1 MTEVHPTAIV
11 GANASIAEGVEI
23 GAYCVLGS
31 DVVLEDGVVLRSHVV
46 IEGRTKIGAGTEIFP
61 FASIGMPPQDLKY
74 AGETSKLIIGKNN
87 IIREQVTISPGTAGG
102 SMVTRVGD
110 NNLIMIGVHIGH
122 DSRIGDHTVLS
133 NNAAIGG
140 HVTIED
146 YVIFGAQSG
155 VHQFVRIGRHAMIG
169 GLSAVVRDVIPYG
182 SVTGERAG
190 LTGLN
195 LIGLKRRG
203 FSRGEIRTLRTAY
216 RLLFAEEGT
225 LSERLSDVADMY
237 GDNQAVMEIV
247 DFISSDS
254 SRSVCLPRSG
264 NAA

>member
-23 GAYCVLGS
+23 GPYCVLGS

-61 FASIGMPPQDLKY
+61 FASIGMPPQDIKY
-74 AGETSKLIIGKNN
+74 AGEPSELIIGKNN
-87 IIREQVTISPGTAGG
+87 IIREHVTISPGTAGG
-102 SMVTRVGD
+102 SMVTKVGD

-225 LSERLSDVADMY
+225 LNERLSDVADMY

-264 NAA
+264 SAA

>member
-1 MTEVHPTAIV
+1 M
-11 GANASIAEGVEI
+11 
-23 GAYCVLGS
+23 
-31 DVVLEDGVVLRSHVV
+31 
-46 IEGRTKIGAGTEIFP
+46 
-61 FASIGMPPQDLKY
+61 
-74 AGETSKLIIGKNN
+74 
-87 IIREQVTISPGTAGG
+87 
-102 SMVTRVGD
+102 
-110 NNLIMIGVHIGH
+110 
-122 DSRIGDHTVLS
+122 
-133 NNAAIGG
+133 
-140 HVTIED
+140 TIED

-254 SRSVCLPRSG
+254 TRPVCLPRSG
-264 NAA
+264 SAA

>member
-1 MTEVHPTAIV
+1 MADIHSTAIV
-11 GANASIAEGVEI
+11 GVNASIAEGVKI
-23 GAYCVLGS
+23 GPYCVLGS
-31 DVVLEDGVVLRSHVV
+31 DVVLEDGVILRSHVM

-74 AGETSKLIIGKNN
+74 AGEPSELIIGKNN
-87 IIREQVTISPGTAGG
+87 IIREHVTISPGTAGG
-102 SMVTRVGD
+102 GMVTRVGD

-225 LSERLSDVADMY
+225 LGERLSDVADMY

-254 SRSVCLPRSG
+254 SRPVCLPRSG
-264 NAA
+264 SAA

>member
-1 MTEVHPTAIV
+1 MADIHSTAIV
-11 GANASIAEGVEI
+11 GVNASFAEGVKI
-23 GAYCVLGS
+23 GPYCVLGS
-31 DVVLEDGVVLRSHVV
+31 DVVLEDGVILRSHVM

-74 AGETSKLIIGKNN
+74 AGEPSELIIGKNN
-87 IIREQVTISPGTAGG
+87 IIREHVTISPGTAGG
-102 SMVTRVGD
+102 GMVTRVGD

-225 LSERLSDVADMY
+225 LGERLSDVADMY

-254 SRSVCLPRSG
+254 SRPVCLPRSG
-264 NAA
+264 SAA

>member
-1 MTEVHPTAIV
+1 MTAIV
-11 GANASIAEGVEI
+11 GVNASIAEGVKI
-23 GAYCVLGS
+23 GPYCVLGS
-31 DVVLEDGVVLRSHVV
+31 DVVLEDGVILRSHVM

-74 AGETSKLIIGKNN
+74 AGEPSELIIGQNN
-87 IIREQVTISPGTAGG
+87 IIREHVTISPGTAGG

-225 LSERLSDVADMY
+225 LSERLADVADMY

-254 SRSVCLPRSG
+254 SRPVCLPRSG
-264 NAA
+264 SAA